1 MIIVILQIL
10 VSLIL
15 LNSILI
21 NCKRLKIDINIHNMS
36 MGLFFTMMILVSM
49 VVSYK
54 QLYVQLI
61 IGSILFVISMILAYV
76 ARKELEKQNVK
87 VNNGL
92 GFFTTLFLHLL
103 FWSQLI
109 AFNFFIKSNYEKL
122 LKGANE
128 DI

>member
-1 MIIVILQIL
+1 MIILILQL
-10 VSLIL
+10 ASSLIL

-21 NCKRLKIDINIHNMS
+21 SCKKLKIDINIHNIS
-36 MGLFFTMMILVSM
+36 IGLFFTMMILVSM

-61 IGSILFVISMILAYV
+61 IGCILFIINMILAYI
-76 ARKELEKQNVK
+76 ARKELEKKNIK